1 MTETTWQIAAATR
14 DRLGESP
21 MWHASELALYWID
34 WYNPIVHRLVP
45 VTGKL
50 EHWAIPGATAI
61 GSIVLVSGGRLLLA
75 LDAGLHIF
83 DPASGGLTPFADPN
97 GQRPGVG
104 YNDAKI
110 DRAGRCWIGTYDH
123 AETDPR
129 GVLYCLDANGR
140 STVGDSGFSVCNG
153 PAFSPDGGTLY
164 FSDTVGRRIL
174 AYDLSPNSPRLMN
187 RRLFAAFDDGEGM
200 PDGLTVDA
208 SGNLW
213 CAHYG
218 AGMISRYASDGTRKA
233 ALQLPCPTVTSLCFG
248 DHDLRTLYVTSGW
261 TAGVMRAEDE
271 TGPGGSLLSLRVD
284 AEGLAEPLF
293 QVSAQVSR
301 RT

>member
-1 MTETTWQIAAATR
+1 MTWDSWRVAAATR

-21 MWHASELALYWID
+21 MWNATEQALYWID
-34 WYNPIVHRLVP
+34 WYNPMVHRLVP
-45 VTGKL
+45 ERGKL
-50 EHWAIPGATAI
+50 EHWTIPGAPAI

-75 LDAGLHIF
+75 LEAGLHVF

-97 GQRPGVG
+97 GQRQGVG

-123 AETDPR
+123 AETEPR
-129 GVLYCLDANGR
+129 GILYCLDLNGR
-140 STVGDSGFSVCNG
+140 SSIGDSGFAVCNG

-174 AYDLSPNSPRLMN
+174 AYDMAPASPSLGN
-187 RRLFAAFDDGEGM
+187 RRLFAAFDDTEGM

-208 SGNLW
+208 GGDVW

-218 AGMISRYASDGTRKA
+218 AGRISRYSSDGTRKS
-233 ALQLPCPTVTSLCFG
+233 LLHLPCSTVTSMCFG
-248 DHDLRTLYVTSGW
+248 DRDLRTLYVTTGW
-261 TAGVMRAEDE
+261 SPGVSRAEDE
-271 TGPGGSLLSLRVD
+271 TGQGGSLLAMRTDST
-284 AEGLAEPLF
+284 GIAEPVF
-293 QVSAQVSR
+293 QLPS
-301 RT
+301 